1 MRGAEIFERFFA
13 VRRCASC
20 GELMPYERR
29 EEAFCPECRM
39 RWDVQKTAECGIC
52 GKAVC
57 ECACMSKALSRA
69 GAVCHHKAV
78 FYSSSKPVQHNTLM
92 FIKRHR
98 NPRVTRFLAEQL
110 ASVLSADKELFE
122 LNAENAVI
130 TFVPRSRRAVT
141 EHGFDQSELLA
152 EALSDILEIPA
163 VRTVVRAHGGRE
175 QKRLSA
181 SERVRNASSAFE
193 PCTNIAS
200 LVEGKRVILVDDVV
214 TTGASM
220 AACLPH
226 LRRAGARET
235 VCLSIASTEYSKK

>member
-1 MRGAEIFERFFA
+1 MRGAEIFERFFV

-20 GELMPYERR
+20 GELLSYERR

-39 RWDVQKTAECGIC
+39 RWDVQKTAECGAC
-52 GKAVC
+52 GRSVC
-57 ECACMSKALSRA
+57 ECVCMPKALSRA
-69 GAVCHHKAV
+69 GAVCYHKAV

-110 ASVLSADKELFE
+110 ASVIRADKELFE
-122 LNAENAVI
+122 LGAENTVI

-152 EALSDILEIPA
+152 HALSDTLGIPA
-163 VRTVVRAHGGRE
+163 VRTVARVRGGRE

-181 SERVRNASSAFE
+181 SERVSNVSTAFE
-193 PCTNIAS
+193 ACPTLSA
-200 LVEGKRVILVDDVV
+200 LLEGKRVILVDDIV

-235 VCLSIASTEYSKK
+235 VCLSVASTELSKK